1 MSSFL
6 VLCLHSSPWSQPGI
20 GDAGGMN
27 VYVRHTCD
35 ELVKAGHDVTCVTLP
50 RSGEV
55 PLPGPMPRW
64 LHVLDL
70 PLAEVGKG
78 SLPEHF
84 DSITEAV
91 APFAKDA
98 DAVLAHYWISA
109 EVGRR
114 IAAERLTTMFH
125 TTGAAKN
132 ASSGPGERPEPA
144 HRIEAE
150 RRAAQASRAVLVNT
164 PGEDQ
169 ETARLLNVP
178 LDRFQV
184 AAPGIDHTVYHPGD
198 TGKPS
203 DADTRRD
210 RDEIVV
216 GLAGRLQPLKG
227 PQILLEALR
236 IDAESLTPGERP
248 LRAWIIGD
256 GPSDFMAELR
266 ASAPERVDFL
276 GRLDSNG
283 LADRM
288 RDADLWA
295 VPSSSET
302 FGLVAAEAQ
311 ACGTPVIATDVG
323 GLPHAVGG
331 GWLVPDRDPASW
343 ARTLRFAASS
353 TDERARRAQAAV
365 EHVRELTWPNTARR
379 IAEVLLSA
387 RSHL

>member
-1 MSSFL
+1 
-6 VLCLHSSPWSQPGI
+6 
-20 GDAGGMN
+20 MN

-144 HRIEAE
+144 HRVEAE

-164 PGEDQ
+164 PGEGQ

-203 DADTRRD
+203 DVDTRRD

-295 VPSSSET
+295 GPSSSET
-302 FGLVAAEAQ
+302 FGLGAAEAQ